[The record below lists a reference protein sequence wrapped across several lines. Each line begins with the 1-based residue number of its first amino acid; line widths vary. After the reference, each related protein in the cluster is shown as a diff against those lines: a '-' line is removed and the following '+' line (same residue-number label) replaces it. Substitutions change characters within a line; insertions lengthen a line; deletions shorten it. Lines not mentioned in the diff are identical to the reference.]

1 MQSNKK
7 LILTFERIKMTI
19 STKGRYA
26 LRMIVD
32 LALHSN
38 DGFVTLKDIA
48 DRQEISKKYLE
59 QIVAA
64 LNKGNILI
72 ANRGFSGGYK
82 LAKSPDKITVGDIL
96 RLTEGNLAPVACVSG
111 APCERMDICQT
122 FFVWQGLDKVINEYL
137 DSVTVQDIIDKNVG
151 GNDYCI

>member
-1 MQSNKK
+1 MNV
-7 LILTFERIKMTI
+7 

-32 LALHSN
+32 LAMHSN
-38 DGFVTLKDIA
+38 DGYVTLKDIA

-59 QIVAA
+59 QIVTS

-72 ANRGFSGGYK
+72 ASRGFFGGYK
-82 LAKSPDKITVGDIL
+82 LAKAPDKITVGDIL

-111 APCERMDICQT
+111 APCDRMDGCTT
-122 FFVWQGLDKVINEYL
+122 FFVWKGLDKVINDYL
-137 DSVTVQDIIDKNVG
+137 DSVTVQDIIDKSLG
-151 GNDYCI
+151 SNDYCI